1 MRLPD
6 ACSRVLLLI
15 AALLSAAALAPG
27 LARAAT
33 WVPPG
38 LLEGAAANPTATA
51 HLVVVAAP
59 GVTTGELKNKGLKTP
74 EGRELAKVRREFEH
88 MSALAVDVRGADL
101 LELSR
106 RRGILSITPD
116 GSVQGDSFAPLPLAG
131 VTAQPWILAVG
142 AHKLWSDGA
151 APTVAIVDSGV
162 GASALD
168 FGSRVTDRQN
178 FSSFKSS
185 DSGGD
190 DLGHGTLVAGI
201 AAGGSSAY
209 RGVAPNARIASLRV
223 VSANGRSITSDVLEA
238 AEWIYKNRVSKGIG
252 VVNLSIRSTHAN
264 PAFYDPINIAVERL
278 WRAGVV
284 VVASAGN
291 GGSERMLYA
300 PASSPFVITV
310 GAVGLNGTIDAAD
323 DTNAPWSSHG
333 YTAEGFAKPELAAP
347 GRSIVGPVPIGATL
361 PLTFPSRIVAPG
373 YMWMSGTS
381 FAAPIVAGAAAQ
393 LLGRH
398 PGWSPDQVKGA
409 LMLTARALPLAEP
422 LAAGVGEIDVA
433 AAASLTS
440 PPNPNERLY
449 DFVRRDVAGR
459 DYFDVDSWNAAVSA
473 NASWTSAS
481 WTSASWTSASWTS
494 ASWTGASWTSAGWS
508 SAAWSSG
515 SWTSGNWSAASW
527 TSASWTSASWTSASW
542 TGASWTSASW
552 TSATG
557 VD

>member
-1 MRLPD
+1 M
-6 ACSRVLLLI
+6 
-15 AALLSAAALAPG
+15 
-27 LARAAT
+27 
-33 WVPPG
+33 
-38 LLEGAAANPTATA
+38 
-51 HLVVVAAP
+51 
-59 GVTTGELKNKGLKTP
+59 
-74 EGRELAKVRREFEH
+74 
-88 MSALAVDVRGADL
+88 
-101 LELSR
+101 
-106 RRGILSITPD
+106 
-116 GSVQGDSFAPLPLAG
+116 
-131 VTAQPWILAVG
+131 LAVG
-142 AHKLWSDGA
+142 ADKVWSDSK
-151 APTVAIVDSGV
+151 APTIAIVDSGV
-162 GASALD
+162 GASDVD
-168 FGSRVTDRQN
+168 FGSRVTDRHN

-201 AAGGSSAY
+201 AAGGSTAY
-209 RGVAPNARIASLRV
+209 RGVAPNARIVSLRV
-223 VSANGRSITSDVLEA
+223 VNADGRSIASDVLEA

-264 PAFYDPINIAVERL
+264 PAFYDPINVAVERL

-310 GAVGLNGTIDAAD
+310 GAVGLNGTVDPAD

-333 YTAEGFAKPELAAP
+333 YTAEGFSKPELAAP
-347 GRSIVGPVPIGATL
+347 GRSLIGPVPIGATL
-361 PLTFPSRIVAPG
+361 ALTFPSRIVAPG

-381 FAAPIVAGAAAQ
+381 FAAPMVAGAAAQ
-393 LLGRH
+393 LLARH
-398 PGWSPDQVKGA
+398 PTWSPDRVKGA

-433 AAASLTS
+433 AAASVTS

-449 DFVRRDVAGR
+449 EFVRRDVTGR

-542 TGASWTSASW
+542 TGASWTSA
-552 TSATG
+552 TH